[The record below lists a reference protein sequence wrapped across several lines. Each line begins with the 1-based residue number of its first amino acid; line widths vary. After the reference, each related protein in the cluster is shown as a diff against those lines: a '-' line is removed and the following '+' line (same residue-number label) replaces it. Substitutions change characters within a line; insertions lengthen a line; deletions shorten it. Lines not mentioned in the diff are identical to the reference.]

1 MGLAIDVI
9 EQQHTL
15 HEPLEDWFDDDG
27 RVVLLGDAV
36 HELIVRYDTQ
46 ALLSSPCLKYIIAW
60 HITWRRI
67 RHRRRC
73 SFGKP
78 FLAFTV

>member
-46 ALLSSPCLKYIIAW
+46 ALL
-60 HITWRRI
+60 RR
-67 RHRRRC
+67 
-73 SFGKP
+73 
-78 FLAFTV
+78 LV